1 MFRITLFTG
10 AVCALLA
17 ACGGGQNE
25 DAEAPTIA
33 ASAPTARAHALAAVR
48 AGASPASTSSFEVG
62 HVHPLDTTPDGK
74 RLLSVNTA
82 NGTLEVFDISGDTV
96 TLSAVIKVGMDPVTV
111 RAASND
117 EAWVVNVLSDSVSI
131 VDLNTRSVKTTL
143 ATDDEPADVVFAG
156 SPRRAYVSCAQA
168 RNLMVFNPL
177 APQEPVARIPILGQ
191 QPRALATNADASK
204 VYLAIF
210 ESGNGTTALPG
221 MTNSIE
227 PNVVRDP
234 TGPYGG
240 VNPPPNANNA
250 TTFNP
255 PLNPANPPAPAGLG
269 LIVRRTATGD
279 WLDDNGRSWK
289 RWVSGGANANWG
301 ARARVAGWD
310 LVDRDVAIVDT
321 ASQAV
326 SYQGGMLNIVMAMAV
341 NPASGRVAVVGTD
354 ATNEVRFEPLL
365 NGRFLRVEYGD
376 FAPGQASRV
385 RDINSH
391 LNYSTPSVAVS
402 EREKS
407 VGDPRGIV
415 WNAAGS
421 RAYVTGMGSSNV
433 VVLDAQG
440 QRAGQRP
447 TIDVGQGP
455 TGIVLQES
463 RRRAFVLNRFDATI
477 GIINLD
483 TETQTSTVP
492 LSYDPTPQVVRDG
505 RPLLYD
511 THRTSGTGHISC
523 ASCHVD
529 GKTDRLAWD
538 LGDPAGEM
546 TSTTDAHGRTVQHHP
561 IKGPLLTMTLVDTMQ
576 SYLLHW
582 RGDKPSLAHFSGA
595 FQTLMGAD
603 APATATEMDT
613 MKAFL
618 EVLRTPPNPYRNL
631 DNSYPTSL
639 AVPGPRGTPVRI
651 GNAAAGAAEFEAS
664 CRVCHPG
671 NTGRGNFLEN
681 TVVFS
686 GGLFLTPPKWQNFYR
701 RDGLWFNDATG
712 STAGFGLLQDGTLDS
727 TQNLTRTDNMMA
739 FMYAFNGSFPYAPPG
754 LDANSVAVDAHA
766 AVGKQAMLSGTGVAD
781 ARLAQLATLADSRAI
796 GLVASACVAG
806 ERRGYTYLGSGNY
819 QADREGETQSL
830 AGLTQIAKDHGP
842 VTFTA
847 VRTGTE
853 HRAGID
859 EDGDGVLDGMAGLTP
874 QRACASAANGELLVN
889 GGFETNAVPP
899 RGWALVS
906 ELAGWTSSAS
916 HIEVWRNLSG
926 WAAAEGQSWIELDAA
941 GSLDRVSQRASTVA
955 GEMLELRMA
964 YSARPGTGAQ
974 TNRFDVVWNGTV
986 IDSLAPEGS
995 ALTAPAWQTKTYRVR
1010 ASGTD
1015 TLTFV
1020 ETGTNDS
1027 YGTLIDG
1034 VSLKR
1039 AAVQPQVNLARGG
1052 AATQVSTSYGGE
1064 AARAVDGNTS
1074 GNYGALTVTATAS
1087 GFQDWWQVDLG
1098 SLAAVET
1105 IKVHNRTDCC
1115 TDRLSNYYVL
1125 ASPTPMTGR
1134 SLSALLS
1141 DPTVV
1146 KQFVSGQSPTLKQLS
1161 FGTMARYVRVQL
1173 SGTNYLSL
1181 AEVEVMGTR

>member
-1 MFRITLFTG
+1 MFRTTLLTG
-10 AVCALLA
+10 AACALLA
-17 ACGGGQNE
+17 ACGGGQ
-25 DAEAPTIA
+25 DANAPTPTVATA
-33 ASAPTARAHALAAVR
+33 APAQRAQALAATRLR
-48 AGASPASTSSFEVG
+48 ATPDSTSNFEVAQ
-62 HVHPLDTTPDGK
+62 VHPLDTTPDGK

-82 NGTLEVFDISGDTV
+82 NGTLEVFDISGDAV

-191 QPRALATNADASK
+191 QPRALATNADGSK

-210 ESGNGTTALPG
+210 ESGNGTTALNG
-221 MTNSIE
+221 RSSGLE

-234 TGPYGG
+234 AGPYGG
-240 VNPPPNANNA
+240 VNPPPNANNG

-255 PLNPANPPAPAGLG
+255 PMNPANPAPPAGLG

-279 WLDDNGRSWK
+279 WVDDNGRSWK
-289 RWVSGGANANWG
+289 RWVSGGANAAWG
-301 ARARVAGWD
+301 SRARVTGWD
-310 LVDRDVAIVDT
+310 LIDRDVAIVDT
-321 ASQAV
+321 ASRAV

-341 NPASGRVAVVGTD
+341 NPANGRVAVVGTE
-354 ATNEVRFEPLL
+354 ATNEIRYEPVL
-365 NGRFLRVEYGD
+365 NGRFLRVRYGD
-376 FAPGQASRV
+376 FLPGQANAV
-385 RDINSH
+385 RDLNAH
-391 LNYSTPSVAVS
+391 LNYSSPRVTQS
-402 EREKS
+402 ERDKS
-407 VGDPRGIV
+407 LGDPRGIV
-415 WNAAGS
+415 WNAAGT
-421 RAYVTGMGSSNV
+421 RAYVTGMGSNNLV
-433 VVLDAQG
+433 LLDAQG
-440 QRAGQRP
+440 QRTGLRP
-447 TIDVGQGP
+447 TIEVGQGP
-455 TGIVLQES
+455 TGVVLQES

-477 GIINLD
+477 GIVNLD
-483 TETQTSTVP
+483 SETMVATVP
-492 LSYDPTPQVVRDG
+492 LSYDPTPQVVREG

-511 THRTSGTGHISC
+511 THRTSGLGHIAC

-538 LGDPAGEM
+538 LGNPAGAM
-546 TSTTDAHGRTVQHHP
+546 TATTDSRGVTVQHHP
-561 IKGPLLTMTLVDTMQ
+561 IKGPLLTQTLVDTMQ

-582 RGDKPSLAHFSGA
+582 RGDKPTLGHFASA
-595 FQTLMGAD
+595 FQDLQGAD
-603 APATATEMDT
+603 QPASAGEMAS

-639 AVPGPRGTPVRI
+639 AVPGPRGETLRV
-651 GNAAAGAAEFEAS
+651 GNAAQGAVEFETF

-671 NTGRGNFLEN
+671 NTGRGNVLLDRPE
-681 TVVFS
+681 FS
-686 GGLFLTPPKWQNFYR
+686 GGQFLLPPRWQNFYR
-701 RDGLWFNDATG
+701 RDGLWFTDATG
-712 STAGFGLLQDGTLDS
+712 STSGFGIIQDGTYDS
-727 TQNLTRTDNMMA
+727 THNQTRSDNMMA

-781 ARLAQLATLADSRAI
+781 ARLAQLTTLADSRAI

-806 ERRGYTYLGSGNY
+806 ERRGYVYLGGGSY
-819 QADREGETQSL
+819 QADRAGETLNL
-830 AGLTQIAKDHGP
+830 AGLTQIAQANGP

-853 HRAGID
+853 RRVGID
-859 EDGDGVLDGMAGLTP
+859 EDGDGVPDGAAGLTP
-874 QRACASAANGELLVN
+874 QRACTSAANGELLVN
-889 GGFETNAVPP
+889 GGFEDNSVPAG
-899 RGWALVS
+899 GWALVPT
-906 ELAGWTSSAS
+906 LRGWTSAAGL
-916 HIEVWRNLSG
+916 EVWRNLSG
-926 WAAAEGQSWIELDAA
+926 WSAAEGQSWIELDTTTAA
-941 GSLDRVSQRASTVA
+941 DRVSQQVGTVA
-955 GEMLELRMA
+955 GEMLELRFA
-964 YSARPGTGAQ
+964 YSARPGTAAASNGF
-974 TNRFDVVWNGTV
+974 NVVWNGV
-986 IDSLAPEGS
+986 LLEALAPEGA
-995 ALTAPAWQTKTYRVR
+995 ALSAPAWQTKTYRVR
-1010 ASGTD
+1010 ASGND
-1015 TLTFV
+1015 TLSFV
-1020 ETGTNDS
+1020 ETGTNES
-1027 YGTLIDG
+1027 LGTLIDH

-1039 AAVQPQVNLARGG
+1039 APVQPLVNLARGA

-1074 GNYGALTVTATAS
+1074 GNYGDYTVTATAN
-1087 GFQDWWQVDLG
+1087 GPQDWWQVDLG
-1098 SLAAVET
+1098 TLAAVET
-1105 IKVHNRTDCC
+1105 IRIHNRTDCC
-1115 TDRLSNYYVL
+1115 RERLSDYYVL

-1134 SLSALLS
+1134 SLAALLS

-1146 KQFVSGQSPTLKQLS
+1146 KQFVTGESPTQLSLS

-1173 SGTNYLSL
+1173 TGTNYLSL